1 MHELGG
7 VLTGW
12 SAAPVV
18 GICGDLGLSAG
29 FGPAWCVGRAGED
42 GVAAG
47 RGCGATG
54 VAAEANGL
62 VSMVKAFHRRG
73 MAALTWRWCDAAAV
87 QAGIPDDREELPGW
101 TRSLLPAHRR
111 GPVRVITGRHVLPC
125 PADAAANDGEMAG
138 GRGGSG
144 ASAYPVSPAA
154 RTEHPAAY
162 VLVRQSLSV
171 IVVLQ
176 CAQKIRLNRDGN
188 C

>member
-1 MHELGG
+1 MASDLRECMSWVSFVRAGRPLRLWGF
-7 VLTGW
+7 
-12 SAAPVV
+12 V
-18 GICGDLGLSAG
+18 GILVRRPG

-62 VSMVKAFHRRG
+62 VSIVKAFHRSG
-73 MAALTWRWCDAAAV
+73 MVALTWRWCDAAAV

-154 RTEHPAAY
+154 RTEHLAA
-162 VLVRQSLSV
+162 
-171 IVVLQ
+171 
-176 CAQKIRLNRDGN
+176 
-188 C
+188 